1 MVKTRSLKR
10 NTYIGEAG
18 YSCPCHTQKEAE
30 NRKRHTE
37 NEKTLESDLVQR
49 VRKSG
54 GIALKF
60 VSPGND
66 GVPDRIVLFPGG
78 KLWFVE
84 LKRETGELSKIQR
97 LQIRRLETLGFRVR
111 VIYGREGLNLF
122 FTEIFR
128 EASIPLT
135 AA

>member
-10 NTYIGEAG
+10 NTYIGGAG
-18 YSCPCHTQKEAE
+18 YSCSCSRQKEAE